1 MPTDQPEPALEL
13 FRRLIEIPSENV
25 SYADVT
31 NAPLLLACPPSRDSL
46 GPPDSSISPQAGL
59 ALILLIFVLFAMVV
73 ALYQELRAAKQ
84 RVAALTNAAIE
95 SGSIDMGQNQ
105 IDISERSE
113 TRSSNQLDIS
123 NREADS
129 DTIELTK
136 GFRSSSDNP

>member
-1 MPTDQPEPALEL
+1 
-13 FRRLIEIPSENV
+13 
-25 SYADVT
+25 
-31 NAPLLLACPPSRDSL
+31 
-46 GPPDSSISPQAGL
+46 
-59 ALILLIFVLFAMVV
+59 MVV

>member
-25 SYADVT
+25 SYADIT
-31 NAPLLLACPPSRDSL
+31 TTPLLLACPPSRDSL
-46 GPPDSSISPQAGL
+46 GGPPDSSISPQAGL
-59 ALILLIFVLFAMVV
+59 ALILLIFVLFAVVV

-95 SGSIDMGQNQ
+95 SGSIEMGQNQ
-105 IDISERSE
+105 IDVSERSE

-136 GFRSSSDNP
+136 GFRSSST